1 MVDVDVLELDLT
13 DKANPP
19 PDDAVKAPHGW
30 MWDRPRKTWRPRK
43 APAKGGWGYHRG
55 SIGNGKVAETDK
67 ADVDMGPF
75 ERDIAGDDP
84 APSYASRPAP
94 KVPKV
99 PPKVTAKTKGDM
111 TAAVGMVGMIVLP
124 PLAAKDPYCGGA
136 LTENFQ
142 AIADALVPLLC
153 RSQKVVS
160 FFTEDAS
167 DWMLWFKLA
176 IALAPVA
183 VAVGQHH
190 ILKTVKIKERLD
202 DDGKPTGDLYA
213 VSTVPAGADLDADY
227 PA

>member
-1 MVDVDVLELDLT
+1 
-13 DKANPP
+13 
-19 PDDAVKAPHGW
+19 
-30 MWDRPRKTWRPRK
+30 
-43 APAKGGWGYHRG
+43 
-55 SIGNGKVAETDK
+55 
-67 ADVDMGPF
+67 MGPF
-75 ERDIAGDDP
+75 ERDVSGDDP

-111 TAAVGMVGMIVLP
+111 TAAVGMVGMLVLP
-124 PLAAKDPYCGGA
+124 PLVKADPFCGGA

-176 IALAPVA
+176 MALAPVV

-190 ILKTVKIKERLD
+190 ILKTVKIEERLD

-213 VSTVPAGADLDADY
+213 VSTAPADLDTEY

>member
-1 MVDVDVLELDLT
+1 VTVLELDLT
-13 DKANPP
+13 DKKNPP

-43 APAKGGWGYHRG
+43 SVARGGWGAHRPR
-55 SIGNGKVAETDK
+55 SAPAPVI
-67 ADVDMGPF
+67 DMGPF
-75 ERDIAGDDP
+75 ERDVSGDDP

-94 KVPKV
+94 KVPRV
-99 PPKVTAKTKGDM
+99 PPKVTTKTKGDM
-111 TAAVGMVGMIVLP
+111 TAAVGMVGMLVLP
-124 PLAAKDPYCGGA
+124 PLVKADPFCGGA
-136 LTENFQ
+136 LTDNFQ

-160 FFTEDAS
+160 FFTEEAS

-183 VAVGQHH
+183 MAVGQHH
-190 ILKTVKIKERLD
+190 ILKTVKIVEKVDEE
-202 DDGKPTGDLYA
+202 GKGTGDLYA
-213 VSTVPAGADLDADY
+213 VSTAPADLDTEY